1 MRKKFAYGIFL
12 LVISIQMLMAIN
24 QEGNYEGHYKD
35 EFEISAYK
43 IGENNSE
50 QEFFRLYVVDSIY
63 DSFMDPS
70 STANKI
76 ILDNKVNYL
85 FDDLKNN
92 PQPRTTTFNADT
104 MIFHVIAMGN
114 RTGNY
119 SLSLSFSQL
128 KKENPNDVIN
138 TAYTMGNAR
147 INFENSENSITYG
160 NDTYYVSSPIVF
172 ENEYGSK
179 QDKRN
184 FIKDGP
190 ISPSVNFTG
199 VIGDSSGSN
208 LKLDWAI
215 ASESSIEETER
226 DYWFWKE
233 YKYSLRNIASPM
245 WIARTAV
252 AMSIDKED
260 FDLSPEG
267 KYTAEVT
274 VRFTSNS

>member
-24 QEGNYEGHYKD
+24 QEGHYKD

-63 DSFMDPS
+63 DSFMDHS
-70 STANKI
+70 STIDNEI

-85 FDDLKNN
+85 FDDLKND
-92 PQPRTTTFNADT
+92 PPPRTTTFNADT

-128 KKENPNDVIN
+128 KKKNDSNDVIN

-172 ENEYGSK
+172 ENGYGSK

-215 ASESSIEETER
+215 ASESSINET
-226 DYWFWKE
+226 DDGW
-233 YKYSLRNIASPM
+233 YKYSLENISSPM

-260 FDLSPEG
+260 FDSSPEG
-267 KYTAEVT
+267 PYTAEVT
-274 VRFTSNS
+274 VTFTSDS